1 MALLLSL
8 YKYNLKKFLM
18 TKEVEVQTIKDTKI
32 RDLLLSIL
40 FDGIGMLSYLVPF
53 LGTISDVIWAPIAGL
68 LLMRMYKGTVGT
80 VGGFI
85 VFVEELLPGI
95 DFIPTFTIT
104 WIYTYL
110 IKKK

>member
-1 MALLLSL
+1 
-8 YKYNLKKFLM
+8 M
-18 TKEVEVQTIKDTKI
+18 TKEVAVQTVKDTKS
-32 RDLLLSIL
+32 RDLILSLI
-40 FDGIGMLSYLVPF
+40 FDAVGMLSYLVPV
-53 LGTISDVIWAPIAGL
+53 LGALSDIIWAPIAGL
-68 LLMRMYKGTVGT
+68 ILMRMYKGTVGT

-85 VFVEELLPGI
+85 VFVEELLPGL

>member
-1 MALLLSL
+1 
-8 YKYNLKKFLM
+8 M
-18 TKEVEVQTIKDTKI
+18 TKEIAVQSVKDTKSK
-32 RDLLLSIL
+32 DLVLSL
-40 FDGIGMLSYLVPF
+40 FFDGIGMLSYLVPF

-68 LLMRMYKGTVGT
+68 ILMRMYKGTIGT

-85 VFVEELLPGI
+85 VFIEELLPGI

>member
-1 MALLLSL
+1 
-8 YKYNLKKFLM
+8 
-18 TKEVEVQTIKDTKI
+18 I
-32 RDLLLSIL
+32 
-40 FDGIGMLSYLVPF
+40 GILSYLVPF